1 MDIEKRNDIVFGM
14 FNLGQDVDDMA
25 IGSFDYIKKDIMD
38 IKTSYIRL
46 GFHLA
51 ECKTCKYYEKFGYV
65 DFHEF
70 VFNNFGLDKS
80 ALSRILAVYDRFCMR
95 NNNGNRTMF
104 LDDKYVGYSY
114 SQLCEMLPLSN
125 KEIYGINS
133 NMTVSQI
140 REYKKSLKTG
150 NNEVVNSC
158 DVATVEKKFEYNKYI
173 NLSGAAAASYI
184 KSCSALDMVPVS
196 LFDENGKRL
205 EGSNLWYDVIYR
217 EKGDTPRLYLRLCK

>member
-14 FNLGQDVDDMA
+14 FDLGQDVDGMA

-51 ECKTCKYYEKFGYV
+51 ECKMCKYYEKFGYV
-65 DFHEF
+65 DFNEF

-95 NNNGNRTMF
+95 NNSGTRTMF

-150 NNEVVNSC
+150 SVDVDHSC
-158 DVATVEKKFEYNKYI
+158 DVATDEKEFDYNKFI
-173 NLSGAAAASYI
+173 KLNGAAAASYI
-184 KSCSALDMVPVS
+184 KACPALGSVPVS
-196 LFDENGKRL
+196 LFDRNGKRL
-205 EGSNLWYDVIYR
+205 EGSNLWYDVIYW
-217 EKGDTPRLYLRLCK
+217 EKGDTPRLYIRLV

>member
-14 FNLGQDVDDMA
+14 FDLGQDVDGMA

-65 DFHEF
+65 DFNEF

-95 NNNGNRTMF
+95 NNSGTRTMF

-150 NNEVVNSC
+150 SVEVDHSC
-158 DVATVEKKFEYNKYI
+158 DVATDEKEFDYNKFI
-173 NLSGAAAASYI
+173 KLNGAAAASYI
-184 KSCSALDMVPVS
+184 KACPALGSIPVD
-196 LFDENGKRL
+196 LFDRNGKRL
-205 EGSNLWYDVIYR
+205 EGSNRWYDVIYW
-217 EKGDTPRLYLRLCK
+217 EKGDTPRLYIRLC

>member
-1 MDIEKRNDIVFGM
+1 
-14 FNLGQDVDDMA
+14 
-25 IGSFDYIKKDIMD
+25 
-38 IKTSYIRL
+38 
-46 GFHLA
+46 
-51 ECKTCKYYEKFGYV
+51 
-65 DFHEF
+65 
-70 VFNNFGLDKS
+70 
-80 ALSRILAVYDRFCMR
+80 
-95 NNNGNRTMF
+95 
-104 LDDKYVGYSY
+104 
-114 SQLCEMLPLSN
+114 MLPLSN

-184 KSCSALDMVPVS
+184 KSCSALDMVPVA

-217 EKGDTPRLYLRLCK
+217 EKGDTPRLYLRLCR